1 MKGNKFLAYNKK
13 DTIIHQL
20 TGATKL
26 VCFLLLSFV
35 AMLTFDIRVLF
46 LVLVFA
52 FIILKVS
59 KTEWKEIEVAFYY
72 VVVFL
77 SLNIILTYVFS
88 PTAGV
93 DIYGTQHI
101 LVDFGNRYS
110 ITSEEVFYEITKMVK
125 YASLVP
131 FGLLLF
137 LTTDPS
143 EFAASLNRI
152 GVNYKVCTTL
162 GLTLRYF
169 PDVQRDFTTISQ
181 AEQARGVDMGKNVK
195 LFDKFKFV
203 MSIIV
208 PLLFT
213 TLDRID
219 LISNAMELRS
229 YGKMQKRTWYNSRP
243 FEKKDYIAIGICV
256 IILLAT
262 IAVRIFV
269 NHSFY
274 YNPFI

>member
-1 MKGNKFLAYNKK
+1 MKVNKLLAYNKK
-13 DTIIHQL
+13 GTIIHHL

-26 VCFLLLSFV
+26 VCFLLMSFV
-35 AMLTFDIRVLF
+35 AMLTFDIRVMGFVLLF
-46 LVLVFA
+46 SLFVFY
-52 FIILKVS
+52 IT
-59 KTEWKEIEVAFYY
+59 KTEWKEVKVAVYY
-72 VVVFL
+72 IIAFL
-77 SLNIILTYVFS
+77 TLNIILTYVFS

-93 DIYGTQHI
+93 DIYGTEHI
-101 LVDFGNRYS
+101 LVNFGNRYS
-110 ITSEEVFYEITKMVK
+110 ITLEEIFYELTKMVK

-162 GLTLRYF
+162 ALTLRYF
-169 PDVQRDFTTISQ
+169 PDVQRDYLTISQ
-181 AEQARGVDMGKNVK
+181 AEQARGIDMGKGVK
-195 LFDKFKFV
+195 LTERFKFV
-203 MSIIV
+203 MSIII

-229 YGKMQKRTWYNSRP
+229 YGKMKKRTWYTARP
-243 FEKKDYIAIGICV
+243 FEKKDFVAIGICLA
-256 IILLAT
+256 ILLVT
-262 IAVRIFV
+262 IFIRIFV

-274 YNPFI
+274 FNPFI